1 MNHLKTAMQEGVAAG
16 ALYGAASEADSP
28 FLPARRVWERYGV
41 TSMTLHR
48 WLADERL
55 EFPAPVYL
63 GRFRY
68 WRLCDLL
75 QWEAHRP
82 RHKTALSVEAA

>member
-1 MNHLKTAMQEGVAAG
+1 MRSNTPETPPPVPTRPAEDA
-16 ALYGAASEADSP
+16 

-55 EFPAPVYL
+55 NFPKPVYF

-68 WRLCDLL
+68 WPLADLEA
-75 QWEAHRP
+75 WERSAPRTRP
-82 RHKTALSVEAA
+82 QTREAA